1 MIDLEHEL
9 IEAGRELEFPA
20 TPDLASRVAQR
31 LPGRPPR
38 RIPMPTR
45 RWHLA
50 LVTAALILLLAAA
63 AAAAIPD
70 VRDSLLD
77 LFGLSGATIERTTS
91 LPPAPERPGE
101 GLDLGTR
108 TSLGPARAAVP
119 FGVAVPADLGAP
131 DHVYLRPHA
140 AGGFVSLA
148 YRARS
153 RLPAANETGLGL
165 LISEFRGRV
174 DPEYIGKIVSF
185 GTRVRRFSIDG
196 HPAVW
201 LAGAPHDFFYRSP
214 SGHVRGRTLR
224 LAANLLLVERKGV
237 LVRLEGSFHRAEAIS
252 IARSLR

>member
-1 MIDLEHEL
+1 MGDLERRL

-20 TPDLASRVAQR
+20 TPDLASQVAR
-31 LPGRPPR
+31 KVPGRPPR

-45 RWHLA
+45 RWRLA

-77 LFGLSGATIERTTS
+77 LFGLRGATIERTTS
-91 LPPAPERPGE
+91 LPPAPERPGA
-101 GLDLGTR
+101 GLDLGRR
-108 TSLGPARAAVP
+108 TSLASARTAVP
-119 FGVAVPADLGAP
+119 FHVALPADLGAP
-131 DHVYLRPHA
+131 DLVYLRPHA

-148 YRARS
+148 YRARKG
-153 RLPAANETGLGL
+153 LPEASETGLGL

-174 DPEYIGKIVSF
+174 DPEYIGKLVSF

-196 HPAVW
+196 QPAVW

-214 SGHVRGRTLR
+214 SGHLRGRTLR
-224 LAANLLLVERKGV
+224 LAANVLLVERKGV
-237 LVRLEGSFHRAEAIS
+237 LVRLEGSLHRVEAVS
-252 IARSLR
+252 IALSLR